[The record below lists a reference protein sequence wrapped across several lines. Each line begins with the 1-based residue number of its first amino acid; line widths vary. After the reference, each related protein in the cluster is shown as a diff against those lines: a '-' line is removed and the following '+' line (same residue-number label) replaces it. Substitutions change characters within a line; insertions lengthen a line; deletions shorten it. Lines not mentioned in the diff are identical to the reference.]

1 MKPEMIFPRYLST
14 CFICLFV
21 AACDTQ
27 EAAAPITHPSEI
39 TKESPAAA
47 VTKPPE
53 IKKESP
59 ETKPL
64 LDLSLDS
71 ISINHLNEKD
81 DGLSENEITEKNSA
95 LFKALNQGAEE
106 SEISVSGK
114 LLMNDNDNNYRD
126 YLDSVDGAQIQLR
139 IKTD

>member
-1 MKPEMIFPRYLST
+1 MIFPRYLST
-14 CFICLFV
+14 CFICLFIT
-21 AACDTQ
+21 ACDTQ
-27 EAAAPITHPSEI
+27 EAAAPITTPSEI
-39 TKESPAAA
+39 TKESPATA
-47 VTKPPE
+47 VTKSPE

-59 ETKPL
+59 EIKPL

-71 ISINHLNEKD
+71 ISINHLNDKD
-81 DGLSENEITEKNSA
+81 DGLSENEVTEKNSP
-95 LFKALNQGAEE
+95 LFKALNQEAAE

-114 LLMNDNDNNYRD
+114 LLMKDNDDDD